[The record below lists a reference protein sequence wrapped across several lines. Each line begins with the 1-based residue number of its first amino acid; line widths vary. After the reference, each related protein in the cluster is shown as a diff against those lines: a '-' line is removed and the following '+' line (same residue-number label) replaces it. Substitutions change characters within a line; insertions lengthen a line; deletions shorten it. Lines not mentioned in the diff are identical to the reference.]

1 MIAPVRAAASW
12 LSLREGADGQARS
25 TELVREVA
33 AVLPHEDLL
42 VVHDLGSGTG
52 SMGRWLAPL
61 LMARSAPQV
70 TPPLT
75 PLLTQ
80 PFARQHWVL
89 HDRDA
94 DLLAE
99 AAVRPV
105 VRGGEPVSVRIR
117 CGDVTWLSADD
128 LSGAGLITAS
138 ALLDMLTAAELERL
152 AGVCVAADCP
162 ALITLSVTGRVE
174 LEPADPMDRAIRDA
188 FNAHQRR
195 NVGRARLLGPDAADA
210 AVEAFRRQGV
220 QVLVRPSPWRL
231 GAADAALTTHWLQGW
246 VGAACAQDP
255 DLIDDAAPYLL
266 RRIAS
271 AVDGGLRVTVRHD
284 DLLAM
289 PR

>member
-1 MIAPVRAAASW
+1 MTAPARAAASW
-12 LSLREGADGQARS
+12 LSLREGADGRARS

-33 AVLPHEDLL
+33 AVLPHENPLD
-42 VVHDLGSGTG
+42 VHDLGSGTG

-61 LMARSAPQV
+61 LASRSAPRSA
-70 TPPLT
+70 
-75 PLLTQ
+75 Q

-94 DLLAE
+94 DLLTE
-99 AAVRPV
+99 AAGRPV
-105 VRGGEPVSVRIR
+105 VGRGGEPVTVQIR
-117 CGDVTWLSADD
+117 LGDVTWLSADD

-152 AGVCVAADCP
+152 AGLCAAADCP

-174 LEPADPMDRAIRDA
+174 LEPADPMDHALRDA

-195 NVGRARLLGPDAADA
+195 NAGRGLLLGPDAVDA
-210 AVEAFRRQGV
+210 AVEAFRRRGAE
-220 QVLVRPSPWRL
+220 VLVRPSPWRL
-231 GAADAALTTHWLQGW
+231 GADDFALTAQWLQGW

-266 RRIAS
+266 RRTAS
-271 AVDGGLRVTVRHD
+271 AVDGVLRVTVQHD
-284 DLLAM
+284 DLLAV